1 MVRFMILLS
10 TRLMMKSMIGG
21 NVLSKYDIEQMTDGQ
36 REIYFAGV
44 VGERER
50 IIKLLMQGE
59 MCEGKSWH
67 IIEDACK
74 CEIIALIKGGNK

>member
-1 MVRFMILLS
+1 MVRFTILLS

-50 IIKLLMQGE
+50 IIKLLEKAKPLQETDELEWG
-59 MCEGKSWH
+59 
-67 IIEDACK
+67 IDNA
-74 CEIIALIKGGNK
+74 IALIKGGNK